1 MWCCHIYIFFVFQ
14 EIYTKIEKKHM
25 RNVIRRSRQRKGLK
39 QVKRPDQKRMRTRKR
54 VSKLTRNKR
63 VYKKRVHRSV
73 RQRNISQDPTQDS
86 LYMNTYVQP
95 MTQVLRPLDSIIPE
109 INKTVTEANEAAKAN
124 NAELQKSLLTKA
136 KPNIVQA
143 NSVLSNNISTIKAAL
158 AYSNERKADPK
169 WNEQA
174 TIWNNWV
181 NTSNS
186 ISQYNDMITQ
196 SGV

>member
-1 MWCCHIYIFFVFQ
+1 
-14 EIYTKIEKKHM
+14 M

-186 ISQYNDMITQ
+186 ISQYNDMLTQ